1 MKRMDREM
9 QCAVDELLKGIV
21 PDLFVP
27 KISCVKMDRMS
38 H

>member
-1 MKRMDREM
+1 M

-27 KISCVKMDRMS
+27 KISCVKMDIMS

>member
-1 MKRMDREM
+1 M
-9 QCAVDELLKGIV
+9 QCAVDELLKGVV

-27 KISCVKMDRMS
+27 KMRCVKMDRMS